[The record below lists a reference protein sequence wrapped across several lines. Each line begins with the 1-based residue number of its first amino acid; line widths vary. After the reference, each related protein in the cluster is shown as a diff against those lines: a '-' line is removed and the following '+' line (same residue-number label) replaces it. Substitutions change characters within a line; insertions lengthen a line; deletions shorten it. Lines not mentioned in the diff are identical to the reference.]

1 MIELHSRAS
10 NVRGTRMGKQGHHP
24 LDGQTGLQRLFE
36 LQRRYNGL
44 YASYLRRQ
52 VNRTLDPNDK
62 ENAAWLDEEWKVIHY
77 FGVGADA
84 LRVIVAAL
92 TDNLRDVPGS
102 ILDFPCGSGRVTR
115 HLRAFFPDSRLVACD
130 LYDYHVR
137 FCVDELGA
145 EGVISKENFD
155 EIEFEPGFDLIFCGS
170 LLTHLPEDLFRSA
183 LRLIS
188 RSLTDRGIAIV
199 TLHGRHS
206 EFIQKHRWKYID
218 DSLYAAVESTLGETG
233 FGYADYDN
241 DFRSK
246 FNRQARYGLTLCRPH
261 WTLGAAEED
270 YGIRV
275 LGYTERGWDDHHDVL
290 VIGRPS
296 INE

>member
-1 MIELHSRAS
+1 
-10 NVRGTRMGKQGHHP
+10 
-24 LDGQTGLQRLFE
+24 LDGQTGLKRLFE

-44 YASYLRRQ
+44 YASYLSGQ
-52 VNRTLDPNDK
+52 VNRTLDPADK
-62 ENAAWLDEEWKVIHY
+62 ENTFRQEWEYDHY
-77 FGVGADA
+77 FSAGADA
-84 LRVIVAAL
+84 LRLIVAAL
-92 TDNLRDVPGS
+92 TANLRDVPCS

-137 FCVDELGA
+137 FCVDEFGV

-155 EIEFEPGFDLIFCGS
+155 AIEFETQFDLTFCGS
-170 LLTHLPEDLFRSA
+170 LLTHLPEELCRSA
-183 LRLIS
+183 MRLIL
-188 RSLTDRGIAIV
+188 RSLSDRAIAIV

-218 DSLYAAVESTLGETG
+218 DNLYSVVASTLGETG
-233 FGYADYDN
+233 FGYVDYDHAS
-241 DFRSK
+241 RSK
-246 FNRQARYGLTLCRPH
+246 FDQQARYGVTVIRPH
-261 WTLGAAEED
+261 WAMKLVGAD
-270 YGIRV
+270 DKTRV
-275 LGYTERGWDDHHDVL
+275 LGYVERGWDDHQDAL

>member
-1 MIELHSRAS
+1 
-10 NVRGTRMGKQGHHP
+10 
-24 LDGQTGLQRLFE
+24 LDGQSALKRLFDLQRHYSE
-36 LQRRYNGL
+36 LH
-44 YASYLRRQ
+44 ASYLDGQ
-52 VNRTLDPNDK
+52 VSRTLDPNDK
-62 ENAAWLDEEWKVIHY
+62 ENAAWLDAEWKFIHY
-77 FGVGADA
+77 FTVGADA

-92 TDNLRDVPGS
+92 TGNLRDVPKS

-137 FCVDELGA
+137 FCVDHLGA
-145 EGVISKENFD
+145 EGVISKENFG
-155 EIEFEPGFDLIFCGS
+155 EIDFAQQFELIFCAS

-188 RSLTDRGIAIV
+188 RSLTDRGIALV

-206 EFIQKHRWKYID
+206 EFVQKHRWKYLD
-218 DSLYAAVESTLGETG
+218 DSLYAVVESTLGKTG
-233 FGYADYDN
+233 FGYVDYDH

-246 FNRQARYGLTLCRPH
+246 FDQQSRYGLTLCRPH
-261 WTLGAAEED
+261 WTLRAVEED

-290 VIGRPS
+290 VIGKPG
-296 INE
+296 IND